1 MGPLPREIRLT
12 GGAARSPA
20 LRMILGAAVGAA
32 ARTSEREEAGAAG
45 AAMIAAV
52 CVGLYGSMD
61 DCVAEWVTPLLG
73 EAEPSD
79 PELAAIY
86 EKMVPSYTLAHEAL
100 RPVWRSMAATKA
112 N

>member
-1 MGPLPREIRLT
+1 
-12 GGAARSPA
+12 
-20 LRMILGAAVGAA
+20 
-32 ARTSEREEAGAAG
+32 
-45 AAMIAAV
+45 
-52 CVGLYGSMD
+52 GLYRSMD

-86 EKMVPSYTLAHEAL
+86 DRMAPSYTLAHEAL

-112 N
+112 D